1 MYHHQRE
8 QYHYNQESNNTR
20 RMGFA
25 HSPKAVVSGITMPSP
40 RPTSST
46 SPNVAH
52 SPRIRINNG
61 ERHSNLHPHE
71 LDIQEVEAEAD
82 YKEYVMY
89 QRIMEHRSKL
99 TKGTTGES
107 IPTMSTLSNPQL
119 QPTSHNLFLNAAMI
133 ERLRDELTHTFDHQ
147 HILDLDE
154 EESESEQGIFELDM

>member
-8 QYHYNQESNNTR
+8 QYHSNQESNNTR
-20 RMGFA
+20 RMGVA
-25 HSPKAVVSGITMPSP
+25 HSPNAVVSGMTMSLP

-52 SPRIRINNG
+52 SPRIRIKNG

-71 LDIQEVEAEAD
+71 LNRKEVEAEAD

-107 IPTMSTLSNPQL
+107 TPTMSTPSISSLL
-119 QPTSHNLFLNAAMI
+119 PTSHNLFLNAAMMQ
-133 ERLRDELTHTFDHQ
+133 RLRDERTHTFDQ
-147 HILDLDE
+147 HHTPDLDE
-154 EESESEQGIFELDM
+154 EESESELGIFELDM

>member
-8 QYHYNQESNNTR
+8 QYHSNQESNNTR
-20 RMGFA
+20 RMSIA
-25 HSPKAVVSGITMPSP
+25 HSPNAVVSGITMPSP

-46 SPNVAH
+46 SPNVAR
-52 SPRIRINNG
+52 SPRIRINGG

-82 YKEYVMY
+82 YKEYAMY
-89 QRIMEHRSKL
+89 LRIMEHRSKL

-119 QPTSHNLFLNAAMI
+119 QPTSHNLFLNTAMI
-133 ERLRDELTHTFDHQ
+133 QRLRDELAHTSDHQ